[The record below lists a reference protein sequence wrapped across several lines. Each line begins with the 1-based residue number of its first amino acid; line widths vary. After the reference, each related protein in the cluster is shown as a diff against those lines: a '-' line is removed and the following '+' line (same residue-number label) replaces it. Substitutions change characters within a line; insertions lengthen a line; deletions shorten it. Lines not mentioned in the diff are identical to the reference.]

1 MKSMSPNN
9 IHFFLEV
16 TNYRILNKNLIRV
29 WLSEAIS
36 QENKRVGELN
46 IILCND
52 DYLYKMNVDF
62 LQHDAF
68 TDIITFDYSDE
79 DIISGDLFISINR
92 IKENAKRFSITTKE
106 ELHRVI
112 IHGVLHLCGYGD
124 KKKSEKEKMTTKENH
139 YLAQRPYK
147 LSHS

>member
-1 MKSMSPNN
+1 MSPNK
-9 IHFFLEV
+9 IHFFLEG
-16 TNYRILNKNLIRV
+16 TDYRILNKNLVRV
-29 WLSEAIS
+29 WLSKAIY

-46 IILCND
+46 IILCSD
-52 DYLYKMNVDF
+52 DYLYEMNVDF

-79 DIISGDLFISINR
+79 DIVSGDLFISINR
-92 IKENAKRFSITTKE
+92 IKENAKKFSITIKE

-112 IHGVLHLCGYGD
+112 IHGVLHLCGHGD
-124 KKKSEKEKMTTKENH
+124 KKTSEKEKMTSKENY
-139 YLAQRPYK
+139 YLAEMPYK